1 MRSIEVDVMLRLGI
15 LIFKTNIKKVECC
28 LAEALRG
35 ISKRSNMK
43 SLLYY
48 RGLNNYFLKRFLA
61 EPRNDNHHSNRNSLN
76 RQSLVKH
83 DKALT
88 VCPKANC

>member
-35 ISKRSNMK
+35 ISHLLNME
-43 SLLYY
+43 
-48 RGLNNYFLKRFLA
+48 YFLQI
-61 EPRNDNHHSNRNSLN
+61 E
-76 RQSLVKH
+76 
-83 DKALT
+83 
-88 VCPKANC
+88 

>member
-35 ISKRSNMK
+35 ISHLLNME
-43 SLLYY
+43 
-48 RGLNNYFLKRFLA
+48 YFLQIESIKGLKHQEIPLHQWRT
-61 EPRNDNHHSNRNSLN
+61 RN
-76 RQSLVKH
+76 
-83 DKALT
+83 
-88 VCPKANC
+88 